1 MPPTVKKWVTQL
13 YTMVN
18 DNNDKSVLDW
28 STDNNG
34 FIIKD
39 YNKFV
44 SPNGILSKYYPRAK
58 SYSSFIRS
66 LSYYNFV
73 MDLVLSSSNVKVYSH
88 VDKLFHKNCHDNLSL
103 IIRKP
108 TIDTKH
114 KVIDALSSIKKKRVR
129 SDNKTKNKPKSK
141 KIKQEKKEEV
151 EEVDEVDEVE
161 EVEEEDYYSSSDSE
175 DININLERSNAISP
189 IPIEITE
196 QEYQNGLIEDYAN
209 EDDEEEIN
217 HTQPTLNYNSDA
229 TVAE

>member
-1 MPPTVKKWVTQL
+1 MPPTVNKWITQL

-28 STDNNG
+28 STNNNG
-34 FIIKD
+34 FVIKD
-39 YNKFV
+39 YSKFV
-44 SPNGILSKYYPRAK
+44 SQNGILSKYYPRAK

-88 VDKLFHKNCHDNLSL
+88 VDKLFQKGCHDNLSL
-103 IIRKP
+103 IIRKS
-108 TIDTKH
+108 TIDTKQR
-114 KVIDALSSIKKKRVR
+114 VIDTLSSIKKKRGR

-141 KIKQEKKEEV
+141 KIKQEEEKEE
-151 EEVDEVDEVE
+151 EEII
-161 EVEEEDYYSSSDSE
+161 EEEDCYSSSDSE
-175 DININLERSNAISP
+175 YLNINLERNNAISP
-189 IPIEITE
+189 NHVEITE

-209 EDDEEEIN
+209 EDDDEKEIN
-217 HTQPTLNYNSDA
+217 HTQTTLDYSSDA

>member
-1 MPPTVKKWVTQL
+1 MPPTVNKWITQL

-44 SPNGILSKYYPRAK
+44 SPNGILNKYYPRAK

-88 VDKLFHKNCHDNLSL
+88 MDKLFQKGCHDNLFL

-108 TIDTKH
+108 TIDTKQR
-114 KVIDALSSIKKKRVR
+114 VIDTLSSIKKKRGR

-141 KIKQEKKEEV
+141 KIKQEEKKEEA
-151 EEVDEVDEVE
+151 EI
-161 EVEEEDYYSSSDSE
+161 EEEDYYSSSDS
-175 DININLERSNAISP
+175 
-189 IPIEITE
+189 
-196 QEYQNGLIEDYAN
+196 
-209 EDDEEEIN
+209 
-217 HTQPTLNYNSDA
+217 
-229 TVAE
+229 